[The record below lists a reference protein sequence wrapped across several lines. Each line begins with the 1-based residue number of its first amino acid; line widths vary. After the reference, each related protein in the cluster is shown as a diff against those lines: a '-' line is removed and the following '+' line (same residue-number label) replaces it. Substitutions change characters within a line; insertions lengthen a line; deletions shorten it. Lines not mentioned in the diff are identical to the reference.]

1 MFSGLKLIRSL
12 NKAIDIEINYGKI
25 TIHFQ
30 IHRETMK
37 ARNYSSIA
45 NEKIEFA
52 KKRNMINILNKKE
65 YKILQNFKK
74 SVANK

>member
-1 MFSGLKLIRSL
+1 
-12 NKAIDIEINYGKI
+12 
-25 TIHFQ
+25 
-30 IHRETMK
+30 MK

-52 KKRNMINILNKKE
+52 KKRNMVGILNKKE